1 VSNSS
6 QSHSLRDGILES
18 VNVGS
23 PQTVTWHGQ
32 IITSSIRKGPV
43 AGRVAVRGVNIAGDG
58 QSDRTVHGGP
68 DKALYAYGSEDYEWW
83 SVNLG
88 RELGPGTF
96 GENLTVRGVSPSNAV
111 VGERWRIG
119 SVILEV
125 SQPRLPCYKLGMR
138 MNDAKF
144 PRLFTAAGRPGAYL
158 RIVQEGKLATGD
170 TIEITFRPEH
180 GLTVSEVAH
189 IYVGDK
195 RKADR
200 LLQVPELSAG
210 WHEWARKR
218 RSGRA

>member
-1 VSNSS
+1 MSTIS

-43 AGRVAVRGVNIAGDG
+43 AGQVAVRGVNVAGDD

-88 RELGPGTF
+88 REQGPGTF

-158 RIVQEGKLATGD
+158 RIVQEGELATGD

-189 IYVGDK
+189 I
-195 RKADR
+195 
-200 LLQVPELSAG
+200 
-210 WHEWARKR
+210 R
-218 RSGRA
+218 R